1 MRLLTHS
8 EMNKTWNWALTV
20 ALAGFLFG
28 FDTVVI
34 SGANDPIKE
43 LWPTSPW
50 FHGVFIMSMALWG
63 TVLGSLAGGIPT
75 KRLGRKKT
83 LVWVGILYLV
93 SALGSGLATD
103 PYMFSFFRFLGGV
116 GVGASTVAAPTYI
129 SEISTAKSRGRL
141 VALYQFN
148 IVFGILIAYI
158 SNYLLAGFDGD
169 NDWRWMLGVEAIPA
183 ALYCVLI
190 LGVPKS
196 PRWLV
201 IQQNDE
207 AGALNT
213 LKLIHNDPVKAK
225 AEFDTIKNHTSF
237 ETSRKGV
244 FSGKYNKSLILAFLL
259 AFFNQLSGINFV
271 LYYAPDILKEAGFV
285 TTYTS
290 PPEGTSVLNNS
301 ESAPDNNEDEHTSS
315 DKVSAANETQAEK
328 SAESD
333 STKKDFAENDEPD
346 RSESLLASVAIGG
359 TNLLFTFLGLFLI
372 DRMGRKSLM
381 YIGSAGYIISLAMV
395 AYGFYSGASAGFNL
409 FFILLFI
416 ASHAVGQ
423 GAVIWVFISEIFPNN
438 VRAAGQAWGTGTHW
452 VFAALITMLGEVV
465 TDAFQGWMIF
475 TFFAAFMVL
484 QLLFTHFMMPE
495 TKGVSLE
502 ELQDQLTSKD
512 A

>member
-1 MRLLTHS
+1 
-8 EMNKTWNWALTV
+8 MNKLWNWSLTV

-34 SGANDPIKE
+34 SGANAPIKE
-43 LWPTSPW
+43 LWQTSAW

-75 KRLGRKKT
+75 KRIGRKNT
-83 LVWVGILYLV
+83 LIWVGVLYLV

-103 PYMFSFFRFLGGV
+103 LYMFSFFRFLGGV

-148 IVFGILIAYI
+148 IVFGILIAFI
-158 SNYLLAGFDGD
+158 SNYLLDVVGGS
-169 NDWRWMLGVEAIPA
+169 NDWRWMLGVEALPA
-183 ALYCVLI
+183 ALYCLLI
-190 LGVPKS
+190 LGVPNS
-196 PRWLV
+196 PRWLMV
-201 IQQNDE
+201 ERGD
-207 AGALNT
+207 ASGALQT
-213 LKLIHNDPVKAK
+213 LQLLHGDEGSAK
-225 AEFDTIKNHTSF
+225 AELDTIKAHQSEEEASAN
-237 ETSRKGV
+237 V
-244 FSGKYNKSLILAFLL
+244 FSGKYNKSLLLAFLL
-259 AFFNQLSGINFV
+259 AFFNQLSGINFI
-271 LYYAPDILKEAGFV
+271 LYYAPVILENAGF
-285 TTYTS
+285 
-290 PPEGTSVLNNS
+290 
-301 ESAPDNNEDEHTSS
+301 ASS
-315 DKVSAANETQAEK
+315 D
-328 SAESD
+328 
-333 STKKDFAENDEPD
+333 
-346 RSESLLASVAIGG
+346 SLLSSIAIGG
-359 TNLLFTFLGLFLI
+359 TNLIFTFVGLYLI

-381 YIGSAGYIISLAMV
+381 YIGSVGYIISLAMV
-395 AYGFYSGASAGFNL
+395 AYGFKTEAAAGFNL
-409 FFILLFI
+409 FFILTFI

-423 GAVIWVFISEIFPNN
+423 GAVIWVFISEIFPNS

-465 TDAFQGWMIF
+465 IEAFPGWTVF
-475 TFFAAFMVL
+475 AFFAAFMVL

>member
-1 MRLLTHS
+1 
-8 EMNKTWNWALTV
+8 MNRTWYWSLTV

-34 SGANDPIKE
+34 SGANAPIKE
-43 LWPTSPW
+43 LWQTSAW

-75 KRLGRKKT
+75 KTYGRKKT
-83 LVWVGILYLV
+83 LIWVGVLYLV

-148 IVFGILIAYI
+148 IVFGILIAFI
-158 SNYLLAGFDGD
+158 SNYLLDGVGGSS
-169 NDWRWMLGVEAIPA
+169 DWRWMLGVEAIPA
-183 ALYCVLI
+183 TLYCLLI
-190 LGVPKS
+190 LRVPNS

-201 IQQNDE
+201 VERGDDSGALQTLQLLHGDE
-207 AGALNT
+207 AS
-213 LKLIHNDPVKAK
+213 AK
-225 AEFDTIKNHTSF
+225 SELDTIKAHQNEEEAS
-237 ETSRKGV
+237 GNV

-259 AFFNQLSGINFV
+259 AFFNQLSGINFI
-271 LYYAPDILKEAGFV
+271 LYYAPVILENAGF
-285 TTYTS
+285 
-290 PPEGTSVLNNS
+290 
-301 ESAPDNNEDEHTSS
+301 ASS
-315 DKVSAANETQAEK
+315 D
-328 SAESD
+328 
-333 STKKDFAENDEPD
+333 
-346 RSESLLASVAIGG
+346 SLLSSISIGG
-359 TNLLFTFLGLFLI
+359 TNLIFTFVGLYLI

-381 YIGSAGYIISLAMV
+381 YIGSIGYIISLAMV
-395 AYGFYSGASAGFNL
+395 AYGFKTEASAGFNL
-409 FFILLFI
+409 FFILTFI

-423 GAVIWVFISEIFPNN
+423 GAVIWVFISEIFPNS

-465 TDAFQGWMIF
+465 IEAFPGWMVF
-475 TFFAAFMVL
+475 AFFAAFMVL

-502 ELQDQLTSKD
+502 ELQDQLTAKD
-512 A
+512 ASTQ

>member
-1 MRLLTHS
+1 
-8 EMNKTWNWALTV
+8 MNKTWNWSLTV

-34 SGANDPIKE
+34 SGANAPIKE
-43 LWPTSPW
+43 LWQTSSW

-63 TVLGSLAGGIPT
+63 TVLGSLGGGIPT
-75 KRLGRKKT
+75 KKLGRKKT
-83 LVWVGILYLV
+83 LIWVGVLYLV

-129 SEISTAKSRGRL
+129 SEISSAAKRGRL

-148 IVFGILIAYI
+148 IVFGILIAFI
-158 SNYLLAGFDGD
+158 SNYLLDGVGGD

-183 ALYCVLI
+183 ALYCLLI
-190 LGVPKS
+190 FGVPNS
-196 PRWLV
+196 PRWLAV
-201 IQQNDE
+201 TKNDA
-207 AGALNT
+207 AGALQT
-213 LKLIHNDPVKAK
+213 LELIHGDSAKAK
-225 AEFDTIKNHTSF
+225 AELDAIVNHVDKSSSTQNI
-237 ETSRKGV
+237 
-244 FSGKYNKSLILAFLL
+244 FSGKYKKSLILAFLL
-259 AFFNQLSGINFV
+259 AFFNQLSGINFI
-271 LYYAPDILKEAGFV
+271 LYYAPVILENAGF
-285 TTYTS
+285 
-290 PPEGTSVLNNS
+290 
-301 ESAPDNNEDEHTSS
+301 ASS
-315 DKVSAANETQAEK
+315 D
-328 SAESD
+328 
-333 STKKDFAENDEPD
+333 
-346 RSESLLASVAIGG
+346 SLLSSIAIGG
-359 TNLLFTFLGLFLI
+359 TNLLFTFVGLYLI

-395 AYGFYSGASAGFNL
+395 AYGFKTEASAGFNL
-409 FFILLFI
+409 FFILTFI

-423 GAVIWVFISEIFPNN
+423 GAVIWVFISEIFPNS

-465 TDAFQGWMIF
+465 IEAFPGWTVF
-475 TFFAAFMVL
+475 AFFAAFMVL